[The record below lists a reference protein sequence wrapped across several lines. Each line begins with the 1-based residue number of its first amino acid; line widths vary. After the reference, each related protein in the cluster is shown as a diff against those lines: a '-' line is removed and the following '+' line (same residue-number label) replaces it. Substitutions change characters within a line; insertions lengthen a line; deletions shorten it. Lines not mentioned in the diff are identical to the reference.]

1 MLGIVCELPHKVS
14 VLKDCLFDVFSVKS
28 QLLKCIQEAYL
39 YLCMCVKWV
48 AGPEREL
55 SQLPVFGELLALL
68 PGLQIY
74 IDFIGPSVPIAR

>member
-1 MLGIVCELPHKVS
+1 
-14 VLKDCLFDVFSVKS
+14 
-28 QLLKCIQEAYL
+28 
-39 YLCMCVKWV
+39 MCVKWV